1 VRAHRSEIGPMR
13 EVLRRKR
20 FIEDSSLRAKIA
32 MKNNELGNKNEER
45 IEP

>member
-1 VRAHRSEIGPMR
+1 LRAHRSEIGPMW
-13 EVLRRKR
+13 EGLRRKR

-32 MKNNELGNKNEER
+32 MKNNELSNKNEER

>member
-1 VRAHRSEIGPMR
+1 MRAHRSEIGPMR
-13 EVLRRKR
+13 GVRKR

>member
-1 VRAHRSEIGPMR
+1 LWEGLH
-13 EVLRRKR
+13 RKR
-20 FIEDSSLRAKIA
+20 FIEDSSLQAKIA

>member
-1 VRAHRSEIGPMR
+1 MR

-32 MKNNELGNKNEER
+32 MKNNELSNKNEER